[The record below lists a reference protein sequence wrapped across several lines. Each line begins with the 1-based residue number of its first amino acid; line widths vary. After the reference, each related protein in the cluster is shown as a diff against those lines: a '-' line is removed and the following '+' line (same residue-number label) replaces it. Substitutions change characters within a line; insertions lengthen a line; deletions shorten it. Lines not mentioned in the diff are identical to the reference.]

1 MHIAFT
7 HNLQLSNAE
16 EEAEFDTPETVHML
30 LDALRALGHEVEPLE
45 VSGPASRVVARLEA
59 LQPDLVFNTAEGTR
73 GRLREAFYPA
83 LFDRLGMPFTGSD
96 AYVCALTLDKQ
107 ISKMLVAARGVKTPA
122 WRFCNDVTDL
132 DVTGLTFPLI
142 VKPNYEGSSMGITQD
157 SVVATHAELVARVV
171 SLLGRYPAGVL
182 VEEFIEGTDIVV
194 PFLEKASPKTGGVLE
209 PAAYIYDVSG
219 DASRRHAIYDY
230 DLKSTGAD
238 KVRVQIP
245 APLSVDER
253 ATVMDLARTVYE
265 ALGVRDFGRIDFR
278 RGKDGTFTFLELNAL
293 PSLEKGAS
301 LYEAAKLVGLS
312 STESVLDMIVRSAAE
327 RAGLDLKALKSPK
340 KRSTLRV
347 GLTFNLR
354 RKPVGKGSDVD
365 TDAEY
370 DTPETVKAIHD
381 AIASYG
387 HDVVDL
393 EATPEL
399 PTILPQAGVDVVFN
413 IAEGLEGRNR
423 EAQVPAL
430 LELLG
435 IEYTGSDPAALSLC
449 LDKALAK
456 KLVAQGGFPTP
467 TYALLTTGKEK
478 LPRGFVFPA
487 IVKPVAEGSSKGII
501 EKSVVESETE
511 LRETAKNA
519 IARYKQP
526 VIVETFLPGRE
537 FTVALLGEKK
547 PRVLP
552 PMEIVYLDKTEK
564 HPIYSFAHKFQ
575 GGPVK
580 GEVPANIDA
589 ALKKEIERV
598 TRGAFMV
605 LGCRDFARIDVRCD
619 AQGHVHF
626 IECNPLPGLSP
637 GFSDLV
643 LIAEAAGIDYR
654 TLVGEILSPSM
665 RRLKERRRERMLST
679 TP

>member
-1 MHIAFT
+1 MRIVFT
-7 HNLQLSNAE
+7 HNLQLTNSE

-107 ISKMLVAARGVKTPA
+107 VAKMIVASRGVKTPA

-132 DVTGLTFPLI
+132 DISGLQFPLM
-142 VKPNYEGSSMGITQD
+142 VKPNFEGSSMGITQD
-157 SVVATHAELVARVV
+157 SVVETQSELVARVV
-171 SLLGRYPAGVL
+171 GLLARYPAGVL
-182 VEEFIEGTDIVV
+182 VEEYIEGQDIVV
-194 PFLEKASPKTGGVLE
+194 PFLEKASPQTEGVLE
-209 PAAYIYDVSG
+209 PAAYVYDKS
-219 DASRRHAIYDY
+219 DDDTRRHQIYDY
-230 DLKSTGAD
+230 DLKTTGSD
-238 KVRVQIP
+238 KVSVQMP

-253 ATVMDLARTVYE
+253 ATVMKLARTVYD
-265 ALGVRDFGRIDFR
+265 ALGVRDLGRIDFR
-278 RGKDGTFTFLELNAL
+278 RAADGTFYFLELNAL

-301 LYEAAKLVGLS
+301 LYEAAKRIGLS
-312 STESVLDMIVRSAAE
+312 STEAVLDMVIRSAAE
-327 RAGLDLKALKSPK
+327 RAGLNMKALKSPK

-347 GLTFNLR
+347 GLTYNLR

-370 DTPETVKAIHD
+370 DTPETVRAIHD
-381 AIASYG
+381 AIASFG
-387 HDVVDL
+387 HDVIDL

-399 PTILPQAGVDVVFN
+399 PALLPPAGVDLVFN
-413 IAEGLEGRNR
+413 VAEGMEGRNR

-430 LELLG
+430 LELMG
-435 IEYTGSDPAALSLC
+435 ISYTGSDPAALSLC

-456 KLVAQGGFPTP
+456 KLVAQGGFHTP
-467 TYALLTTGKEK
+467 SYTLLTTGKEK
-478 LPRGFVFPA
+478 LPRGFQFPA

-501 EKSVVESETE
+501 EKSVVESESE
-511 LRETAKNA
+511 LRETARNA

-526 VIVETFLPGRE
+526 VIAETFLPGRE

-580 GEVPANIDA
+580 GEVPANIDG
-589 ALKKEIERV
+589 ALKREIERV

-619 AQGHVHF
+619 ANGHVHF

-654 TLVGEILSPSM
+654 TLIGEIMSPAL
-665 RRLKERRRERMLST
+665 RRVREKRRERMLST
-679 TP
+679 TA